1 MATLKDTLKNSKSVK
16 NSDEILD
23 ELFSS
28 IKVCIYLLMCSTLY
42 FLYVDSFRRR
52 RVPLEMRVKLQKV
65 KLKNPVMK
73 KKTGKNIK
81 RVKRKRRS
89 TRRKRKSINV
99 VMIIVMRMRSLQRK

>member
-1 MATLKDTLKNSKSVK
+1 MY
-16 NSDEILD
+16 
-23 ELFSS
+23 LFNDVFHAS
-28 IKVCIYLLMCSTLY
+28 M
-42 FLYVDSFRRR
+42 FYVDSFRRR
-52 RVPLEMRVKLQKV
+52 KVPLEMRVKLQKV

>member
-28 IKVCIYLLMCSTLY
+28 IKVCIYLLLFHASM
-42 FLYVDSFRRR
+42 FYVDSFRRR
-52 RVPLEMRVKLQKV
+52 KVPLKMRVKLQKV

>member
-28 IKVCIYLLMCSTLY
+28 IKVCIYLLMCFTLN
-42 FLYVDSFRRR
+42 SFRRR

>member
-1 MATLKDTLKNSKSVK
+1 MELVQKLIKKTSKY
-16 NSDEILD
+16 
-23 ELFSS
+23 LFYSPLTE
-28 IKVCIYLLMCSTLY
+28 KVLTECPCM
-42 FLYVDSFRRR
+42 FYVDSFRRR

>member
-1 MATLKDTLKNSKSVK
+1 
-16 NSDEILD
+16 
-23 ELFSS
+23 
-28 IKVCIYLLMCSTLY
+28 
-42 FLYVDSFRRR
+42 
-52 RVPLEMRVKLQKV
+52 MRVKLLKV